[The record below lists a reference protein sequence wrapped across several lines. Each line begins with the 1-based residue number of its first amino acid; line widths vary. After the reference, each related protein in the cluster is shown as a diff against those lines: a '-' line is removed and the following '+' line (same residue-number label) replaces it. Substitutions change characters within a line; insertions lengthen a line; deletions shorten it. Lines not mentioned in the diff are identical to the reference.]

1 LVDMCLNR
9 LNFKRIKYLLYDK
22 IYKVAVCFQPENEI
36 NQKSHSKNEKLER
49 GYEKQVV
56 ITIQGDTLIP
66 TSKIDVFWHKRQN

>member
-1 LVDMCLNR
+1 MKLQYASSLRM
-9 LNFKRIKYLLYDK
+9 K
-22 IYKVAVCFQPENEI
+22 I
-36 NQKSHSKNEKLER
+36 NQKSHSKNEKLEH